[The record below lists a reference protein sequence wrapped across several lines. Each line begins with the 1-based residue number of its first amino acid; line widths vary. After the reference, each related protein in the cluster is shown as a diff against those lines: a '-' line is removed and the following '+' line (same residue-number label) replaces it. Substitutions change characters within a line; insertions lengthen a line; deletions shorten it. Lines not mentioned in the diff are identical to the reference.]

1 MTNSTTNLV
10 LKLLQKNSIL
20 LNEKEFLFQIKN
32 HSSYPSIDAITSVLD
47 HFNIE
52 NIAAEVPNNKE
63 ILKQLPNYFI
73 AELKSSSNV
82 KEFVL
87 VEKEKTN
94 CVLYSSENTKNTLS
108 ENDFLTK
115 FTGVI
120 IAIEELEK
128 SELSSQK
135 NTRTFLFSAVL
146 IALLFFILYTSTSSF
161 QLIAILTT
169 IVLTILFVWF
179 YIKPIKIENKKLKK
193 EQVVNSKFKQNYN
206 VFKKLLN
213 ETPKITTYTK
223 GSSDVILGNP
233 NAKTEITAIITP
245 LSEQCR
251 TIFKQI
257 KETLSIHGENIKL
270 KIHFNTNNQNN
281 EVLKTCISLLNI
293 FKKQGQEIYLE
304 AMNDLSDIHTPL
316 EKWLLKWKDLDN
328 QSEHE
333 DELKNQNLWCQK
345 NLLNFT
351 PEFLINGQLSPKEYR
366 FEDLFLFIEEL
377 NEENQNTSP
386 HLTYFDDKIIFN

>member
-20 LNEKEFLFQIKN
+20 LNEKEFIFQIKN

-52 NIAAEVPNNKE
+52 NIAAEVPTNKE

-73 AELKSSSNV
+73 AELKNSSDV

-135 NTRTFLFSAVL
+135 NTSTFLFSTILV
-146 IALLFFILYTSTSSF
+146 ALLFFILYTSTSSF
-161 QLIAILTT
+161 QLIAILIA
-169 IVLTILFVWF
+169 IVLTILFMWF

-193 EQVVNSKFKQNYN
+193 EQVVNSKFKQNFT
-206 VFKKLLN
+206 VFKMLLN
-213 ETPKITTYTK
+213 ETPIIKTYIK
-223 GSSDVILGNP
+223 GNNDIILGNL
-233 NAKTEITAIITP
+233 NAKIEITVIITP

-251 TIFKQI
+251 SISKQLKKI
-257 KETLSIHGENIKL
+257 LNSYGENIK
-270 KIHFNTNNQNN
+270 IRVRFNTNNQNPK
-281 EVLKTCISLLNI
+281 VFKTCVSLLNI
-293 FKKQGQEIYLE
+293 FKEQGEKVYLQ
-304 AMNDLSDIHTPL
+304 ALHDLFDIPTPL
-316 EKWLLKWKDLDN
+316 EKWLLKWENLTN
-328 QSEHE
+328 QTERESQ
-333 DELKNQNLWCQK
+333 LKKQNLWCQE

-351 PEFLINGQLSPKEYR
+351 PEFLIGGQLYPKEYH

-377 NEENQNTSP
+377 NEENQNTSS